1 MNFLA
6 CIPKHK
12 YRYIRPLGKVDGH
25 CPFYLRLVNCFLYVS
40 YCIVDVHIG
49 VYILLQTFNAFSIK
63 FLSPYKHWLSQE
75 TWILFVI
82 VYIFTLLIF
91 TLIDLCLLAHMGFE
105 RITLYIWLLDY
116 SNNCFA
122 RIIKKYSLF
131 VFELTTF
138 SRHSTIFIAKIC
150 CTRYLLII
158 IIMLT
163 NSFLFYFWKER
174 RTAYHNRF
182 FIVTSLF
189 WCLLQPLLLL

>member
-40 YCIVDVHIG
+40 YCIVDVHTG

-91 TLIDLCLLAHMGFE
+91 TLIDLCLLAHIGFE
-105 RITLYIWLLDY
+105 RITIYMIVRLLKQLFCSYNKEIFFVCFWIDHFLPPFNNLY
-116 SNNCFA
+116 S
-122 RIIKKYSLF
+122 
-131 VFELTTF
+131 
-138 SRHSTIFIAKIC
+138 
-150 CTRYLLII
+150 
-158 IIMLT
+158 
-163 NSFLFYFWKER
+163 
-174 RTAYHNRF
+174 
-182 FIVTSLF
+182 
-189 WCLLQPLLLL
+189 